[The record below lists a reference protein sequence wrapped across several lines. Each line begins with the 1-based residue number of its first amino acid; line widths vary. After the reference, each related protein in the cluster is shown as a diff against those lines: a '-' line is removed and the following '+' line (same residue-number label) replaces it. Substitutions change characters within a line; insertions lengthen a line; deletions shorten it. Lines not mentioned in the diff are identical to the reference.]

1 MGAIRRFGI
10 VPAIV
15 LVAVLVVWTLGAWL
29 TIFVFAG
36 AHPCTLLQTVGD
48 AVGASPVPT
57 LRPLTEAEYAAAMDR
72 CNRPDVGAIAVSTI
86 GYIVIA
92 TMAIRRYGERPS

>member
-15 LVAVLVVWTLGAWL
+15 LVAVLALWTLGAWL

-36 AHPCTLLQTVGD
+36 THVCAILQTVGD
-48 AVGASPVPT
+48 DPSAT
-57 LRPLTEAEYAAAMDR
+57 LRPWTEAEYAAATAR
-72 CNRPDVGAIAVSTI
+72 CNRPDVGAIAVSSV
-86 GYIVIA
+86 GYVVIA
-92 TMAIRRYGERPS
+92 TMAIRRFRERVF